1 MSLDPSIPLPLAYDE
16 KERERKRESRRRRRR
31 RQVAMSPREKSTL
44 EACFDPDGGERE
56 GKIGAG
62 DVQSR
67 QMKSLGIIRSER
79 GRQEA
84 IKTNRS
90 CTGNAGEPIA

>member
-1 MSLDPSIPLPLAYDE
+1 
-16 KERERKRESRRRRRR
+16 
-31 RQVAMSPREKSTL
+31 MSPREKSTL
-44 EACFDPDGGERE
+44 EACFDPDRGERE
-56 GKIGAG
+56 GKIGN
-62 DVQSR
+62 VQSR

-90 CTGNAGEPIA
+90 CTGNVGEPIA